1 MKLILHNIV
10 HVNYFSIVTFNL
22 EPSAMCI
29 QWSVIDHTEGT
40 VVRNKM
46 PQTYKHQI
54 VSFFVEYI
62 KSINKCYNNMNIL
75 IKLHWRYIDISL
87 ISKMLLK

>member
-1 MKLILHNIV
+1 MNWEKAIANMELILHNIV

-46 PQTYKHQI
+46 PQTYKYQI
-54 VSFFVEYI
+54 VSLFCRIYKKYQQI
-62 KSINKCYNNMNIL
+62 WL
-75 IKLHWRYIDISL
+75 ITCTF
-87 ISKMLLK
+87 